1 MKAVKV
7 GRTGYRDRG
16 LALLDQE
23 PKGGQDEVGREGYC
37 SRPLLPR
44 ALPLP
49 RRPLTRPVGAGGK
62 LAALEEFRLQKEE
75 LTEKLTSLEDQLQK
89 QGTEYKDHVYNLQKQ
104 SVLDND
110 RWAGQVLGPV
120 ISGARHGPVLRLL
133 ADLWGCGQ
141 K

>member
-1 MKAVKV
+1 MLKALA
-7 GRTGYRDRG
+7 TPG
-16 LALLDQE
+16 LA
-23 PKGGQDEVGREGYC
+23 
-37 SRPLLPR
+37 
-44 ALPLP
+44 LP

-110 RWAGQVLGPV
+110 RWAGQVLGAV
-120 ISGARHGPVLRLL
+120 ISGARHCPVLRLL
-133 ADLWGCGQ
+133 TDVWGGG